1 MMKTSHFCTPLLL
14 VFAACTPT
22 IYQFEATPSK
32 VCKGQTATLHW
43 NATHGGSI
51 TATPPNESPGAVFG
65 QGSSVVTPQASGTY
79 HFESKNII
87 LTEGQDVRV
96 EVTDPC
102 TAPAPAVAAAA
113 TP

>member
-1 MMKTSHFCTPLLL
+1 MMKFSHFCTPLLL
-14 VFAACTPT
+14 ALAACTPT

-32 VCKGQTATLHW
+32 VCKGQTTTLHW

-79 HFESKNII
+79 QFQSKNVI
-87 LTEGQDVRV
+87 LTKEQDVRV

-113 TP
+113 R